1 MRRRDFLKLLTVS
14 TTGAVLF
21 TGCKLG
27 GYEDREFQKQSPVEH
42 PADLPFGRDNWYATA
57 FPSIGGGIGVIVRV
71 FEGRAKKIEGNPDFP
86 LNVGK
91 TGPRAQAIVQEVYH
105 PDRIDGPMRRN
116 GNSFERISWSDAIA
130 EVAELVSNAG
140 SPLLVTEP
148 ISGAIARVAGEFA
161 EGAGA
166 RHVVYEPDEFVVLRA
181 AMQRVF
187 GTDRFPGLD
196 LANAGSLVSFGAD
209 FLHNWISPVQFSVGY
224 GELRQGGNG
233 TRGSYFH
240 VGPRLS
246 DSAAS
251 ADRWYPCAP
260 GSEGHIALAVAYTM
274 VEEGMT
280 TEDRASEVF
289 GGITLSDYTPD
300 AVAADTGLSAEQIRE
315 IARELGRNAPSIA
328 IAGGSAAAHT
338 NGLFNVAAVFALNYL
353 TGSVNTEGGIRLN
366 PGSPDPEVIPN
377 KIGGASYTEWDQ
389 LIEEMIAGDVDLLMV
404 HKANPAFGLPLA
416 SRFQEALDQVSTV
429 VSFSSFMDET
439 TRHADLILPDHT
451 TLEQWG
457 LDVPDPSP
465 GYELVS
471 VQQPVVEPF
480 VSSRNFGDSLIRI
493 SNEADLSFSWSSM
506 ENAVRDLGAAL
517 ADVGRG
523 LPEQA
528 SDPREFFL
536 EMQTQGGWWDEESV
550 MDEAP
555 SGPEDMPSPSE
566 PQFAG
571 DESEYEFFLLPF
583 PTNSWEYGETANLP
597 WLQGMPDPIT
607 TAVWTTWVELNPN
620 TAEEMGVQLGDMVR
634 IESSSGSIEV
644 PVYVNPAAPPHVA
657 AVPIGQG
664 HTEYSHY
671 AEDRGAN
678 PIEIVA
684 AQTETETGALAWAA
698 TRVRIEPMN
707 ERIRFPRFERQLPFQ
722 IEENPIVQVTRDA

>member
-27 GYEDREFQKQSPVEH
+27 GYDDREFQKQSPVEH

-57 FPSIGGGIGVIVRV
+57 FPAVGGGIGTIVRV
-71 FEGRAKKIEGNPDFP
+71 FEGRAKKVEGNPDFP
-86 LNVGK
+86 LNMGK

-116 GNSFERISWSDAIA
+116 GNSFERISWSDATA
-130 EVAELVSNAG
+130 EVAQLVQNASN
-140 SPLLVTEP
+140 PLLVTEP
-148 ISGAIARVAGEFA
+148 ISGAIARIAGEFA
-161 EGAGA
+161 EESGAQ
-166 RHVVYEPDEFVVLRA
+166 HLVYEPDEFVVLRE
-181 AMQRVF
+181 AMRRVF
-187 GTDRFPGLD
+187 GTDRFPALD
-196 LANAGSLVSFGAD
+196 LPNAGAVVSFGAD

-224 GELRQGGNG
+224 GEFRQGGNG
-233 TRGSYFH
+233 SRGSYFH

-251 ADRWYPCAP
+251 ADRWYPNTP
-260 GSEGHIALAVAYTM
+260 GTEGMIALSVAYTM
-274 VEEGMT
+274 VEEGMA
-280 TEDRASEVF
+280 TEERAEEVF
-289 GGITLSDYTPD
+289 GGISLDDYVPED
-300 AVAADTGLSAEQIRE
+300 IADQTGLTADQIRD

-338 NGLFNVAAVFALNYL
+338 NGLFNLAAVFALNYL
-353 TGSVNTEGGIRLN
+353 TESVNTEGGLLLN
-366 PGSPDPEVIPN
+366 PGSPDPDVIPN
-377 KIGGASYTEWDQ
+377 RIGGASYQEWDQ
-389 LIEEMIAGDVDLLMV
+389 IIEEMLAGDIDLLMV
-404 HKANPAFGLPLA
+404 HKANPAFGLPEA
-416 SRFQEALDQVSTV
+416 SRFHDGLDQVSTV

-439 TRHADLILPDHT
+439 TRHADLILPDNT

-457 LDVPDPSP
+457 LDLPDPAP
-465 GYELVS
+465 GFQLIS

-493 SNEADLSFSWSSM
+493 ANEAGLSYSWSSVQD
-506 ENAVRDLGAAL
+506 AVRSLGGAL
-517 ADVGRG
+517 AEVGRG
-523 LPEQA
+523 LPDDND
-528 SDPREFFL
+528 DPREFFL
-536 EMQTQGGWWDEESV
+536 AMQTQGGWWDEESR
-550 MDEAP
+550 MGEAP

-566 PQFAG
+566 AQFSG
-571 DESEYEFFLLPF
+571 DESEYDFYFLPF

-597 WLQGMPDPIT
+597 WLQGLPDPIT
-607 TAVWTTWVELNPN
+607 TAVWTTWVELNMD

-634 IESSSGSIEV
+634 IESPSGSIEV
-644 PVYVNPAAPPHVA
+644 PVYVNPAAPPNVA

-664 HTEYSHY
+664 HTEYTHY

-684 AQTETETGALAWAA
+684 AQTDGETGALAWAA
-698 TRVRIEPMN
+698 TRVRLEPTG

-722 IEENPIVQVTRDA
+722 LEDNPVVQVTRDA

>member
-27 GYEDREFQKQSPVEH
+27 GYPDREFQKQSPVEH

-57 FPSIGGGIGVIVRV
+57 FPSVSGGIGTIVRV

-86 LNVGK
+86 LNHGK
-91 TGPRAQAIVQEVYH
+91 TGPRAQAIVQELYH
-105 PDRIDGPMRRN
+105 PDRIVGPMRRS
-116 GNSFERISWSDAIA
+116 GNSFERISWSDATA
-130 EVAELVSNAG
+130 AVAELVANSS

-148 ISGAIARVAGEFA
+148 ISGAISRIAGEFA
-161 EGAGA
+161 EESGAT
-166 RHVVYEPDEFVVLRA
+166 HVVYEPDEFVVLRE

-187 GTDRFPGLD
+187 GTDRFPALD
-196 LANAGSLVSFGAD
+196 LPNAGAIVSFGAD

-224 GELRQGGNG
+224 GEFRQGGNG
-233 TRGSYFH
+233 TRGRYFH

-251 ADRWYPCAP
+251 ADRWYPNVP
-260 GSEGHIALAVAYTM
+260 GTEGLIALGVAYTL
-274 VEEGMT
+274 VEEGMA
-280 TEDRASEVF
+280 TEERASEVF
-289 GGITLSDYTPD
+289 GGISLEDFNPD
-300 AVAADTGLSAEQIRE
+300 NIAVDTGLSANQIRE
-315 IARELGRNAPSIA
+315 IARELGRNAPSVA

-338 NGLFNVAAVFALNYL
+338 NGLFNVSAVFALNYL
-353 TGSVNTEGGIRLN
+353 TESVNTEGGIRLN
-366 PGSPDPEVIPN
+366 AGSPDPDVIPN
-377 KIGGASYTEWDQ
+377 KIGGASYAQWDQ
-389 LIEEMIAGDVDLLMV
+389 LIEEMLAGDVDLLMV
-404 HKANPAFGLPLA
+404 HKANPAFGLPEA

-439 TRHADLILPDHT
+439 TRHADYILPDHT

-465 GYELVS
+465 GFQVVS
-471 VQQPVVEPF
+471 IQQPVVEPF
-480 VSSRNFGDSLIRI
+480 VSTRNFGDALIRI
-493 SNEADLSFSWSSM
+493 ANEAGLSHSWSTV
-506 ENAVRDLGAAL
+506 EDAVRQLGHQL
-517 ADVGRG
+517 AGIGRG
-523 LPEQA
+523 LPEEA

-536 EMQTQGGWWDEESV
+536 AMQTQGGWWDEESV

-555 SGPEDMPSPSE
+555 SGPEDMPSPAE
-566 PQFAG
+566 PQYTG
-571 DESEYEFFLLPF
+571 DESEYDFFFLPF

-597 WLQGMPDPIT
+597 WLQGLPDPIT
-607 TAVWTTWVELNPN
+607 TAVWTTWVELNPD
-620 TAEEMGVQLGDMVR
+620 TADEIGVQLGDMVR
-634 IESSSGSIEV
+634 IESPSGSIEV
-644 PVYVNPAAPPHVA
+644 PVYVNPAAPPNVA

-664 HTEYSHY
+664 HTEYTHY

-684 AQTETETGALAWAA
+684 AQTDSETGALAWAA
-698 TRVRIEPMN
+698 TRVRIEPTN
-707 ERIRFPRFERQLPFQ
+707 ERRRFPRFERQLPFQ
-722 IEENPIVQVTRDA
+722 LEENPIVQVTRDA